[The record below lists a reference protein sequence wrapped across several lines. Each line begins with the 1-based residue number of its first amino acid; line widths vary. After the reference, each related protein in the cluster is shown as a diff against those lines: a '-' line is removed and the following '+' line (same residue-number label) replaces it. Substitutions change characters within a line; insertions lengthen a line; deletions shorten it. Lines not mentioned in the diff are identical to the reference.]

1 MPTITIP
8 RKTIK
13 KADLVLVPRQE
24 YEDLVRARKELT
36 KKVVIKRSPSF
47 RVPKKHEKYYDKLDK
62 RLTDSLRDYYRGSYY
77 YGPFKTADEAI
88 RSLRRRRQ

>member
-24 YEDLVRARKELT
+24 YEDLIRARKELT
-36 KKVVIKRSPSF
+36 KKVAIKRSPSF

-62 RLTDSLRDYYRGSYY
+62 QLTDSLRDYYRGSYC
-77 YGPFKTADEAI
+77 GPFKTADGAI

>member
-1 MPTITIP
+1 MPTIVIP

-13 KADLVLVPRQE
+13 KADLVLVPRRE

-36 KKVVIKRSPSF
+36 KKMAVKRSPSF
-47 RVPKKHEKYYDKLDK
+47 MVPKRHEKYYNKLDK
-62 RLTDSLRDYYRGSYY
+62 QLTDSLRDYYQGSY
-77 YGPFKTADEAI
+77 YGPFKTADEAV